1 MKEYTLEYIR
11 NLGVQ
16 ELMHYAEIYNDC
28 QTTGGEVATVRDML
42 NNEVERRINNWEIA
56 EV

>member
-1 MKEYTLEYIR
+1 MKEYTLEYVR

-28 QTTGGEVATVRDML
+28 PATDGEVAVVRDML
-42 NNEVERRINNWEIA
+42 NNEVERRINGWEIA

>member
-1 MKEYTLEYIR
+1 MKEYTLEYVR
-11 NLGVQ
+11 NLGIQ

-28 QTTGGEVATVRDML
+28 RSTGGNVATVRNML
-42 NNEVERRINNWEIA
+42 NDEVERRINAWEIA